1 MRTNKNFGYIDTIVA
16 SLRQDPQWLMIAETR
31 GKEEKNDKDAFLS
44 DCVRAVEEGNFQDSV
59 ISQCQTDAQ
68 KNNYE
73 LKCNKIDTNGDSYT
87 DMVDMSLSYDYTIPF
102 IHRDGE
108 KHEIKAYAR

>member
-1 MRTNKNFGYIDTIVA
+1 MDSILKGFVTVVCMAMIGFTITGLSISSLNASKADT
-16 SLRQDPQWLMIAETR
+16 
-31 GKEEKNDKDAFLS
+31 FLS
-44 DCVRAVEEGNFQDSV
+44 DCVRTVEEGNFQDSV
-59 ISQCQTDAQ
+59 ISKCQTEAQ

-73 LKCNKIDTNGDSYT
+73 LTCKKIDTNGDSYT

>member
-1 MRTNKNFGYIDTIVA
+1 MDSVLKGFVTVICMAMIGFTITGLSISSINA
-16 SLRQDPQWLMIAETR
+16 SKA
-31 GKEEKNDKDAFLS
+31 DAFLS